1 MEEKHR
7 VVKKRV
13 RIKNK
18 IPFCRRRIK
27 ILNLLYR
34 DLSIFIVL
42 YIIMV
47 IGLFHNVILQFF
59 GYQ

>member
-1 MEEKHR
+1 MEEKHQ

-18 IPFCRRRIK
+18 PFCRRRIK

-47 IGLFHNVILQFF
+47 IGLFHKVILQFF